1 MHSLCVKQQH
11 LIQELV
17 LQKCLKSSTGSWQ
30 LQGTTHVNLPNWVL
44 MLSIEYETKPRV
56 GVLEIAAFTSR
67 SNNSHKSECQALSVA
82 KPWQAQAYSMKTSTS
97 LFSLFM
103 QMWVLCSSSQTPWY
117 TPPLQCEYPSPAHS
131 LNAHLKLPHSL
142 AVLRVQAHTPSCE
155 QGGCLTQLS
164 SQLIHHSFIAPLNC
178 KETPLT
184 SSA

>member
-1 MHSLCVKQQH
+1 MRSLCVKQQH

-82 KPWQAQAYSMKTSTS
+82 KPWQAQAFSMKTSPFYSPCSCKCEFCVPPHRHLGTHPHS
-97 LFSLFM
+97 SVSIQVQHILSMHTWSFHTAL
-103 QMWVLCSSSQTPWY
+103 LCSESRHTLHHVSRVAAWLSCHPSWFTI
-117 TPPLQCEYPSPAHS
+117 PLLLLSTAKR
-131 LNAHLKLPHSL
+131 HL
-142 AVLRVQAHTPSCE
+142 
-155 QGGCLTQLS
+155 
-164 SQLIHHSFIAPLNC
+164 
-178 KETPLT
+178 
-184 SSA
+184 